1 LNRASGLGGHKLLI
15 VAVALAALTLGGVA
29 SYLTSRT
36 VPPEIDGLLWP
47 QSKALTAIALE
58 DHHRQPFTL
67 ERLKGRW
74 TLLFF
79 GYTHCPDVCP
89 VTMSV
94 LKNALALMAGA
105 GTDTEP
111 PQVVFVSVDP
121 ARDTLDHLAAYVGH
135 FNPDFL
141 GVTGAEPDLKAFV
154 RQLGVLYILSE
165 PDRGPTRPP
174 GGALPG
180 APRRG
185 GHREKCS
192 RDPGAGME
200 LNGGTGY
207 LHLRV
212 ALRGAY
218 RARSAR
224 CPLSTTTH

>member
-1 LNRASGLGGHKLLI
+1 MNRARGLGGHKLLI

-36 VPPEIDGLLWP
+36 VPPQIDGLLWP

-94 LKNALALMAGA
+94 LKNALAMMAGA
-105 GTDTEP
+105 DTDAEA

-121 ARDTLDHLAAYVGH
+121 ARDTLDHMAAYVSH
-135 FNPDFL
+135 FSPEFL
-141 GVTGAEPDLKAFV
+141 GVTGAEPDLKAFA
-154 RQLGVLYILSE
+154 RQIGILYILGE
-165 PDRGPTRPP
+165 PDAGGDYLVDHTAAIFLVDPRG
-174 GGALPG
+174 
-180 APRRG
+180 
-185 GHREKCS
+185 
-192 RDPGAGME
+192 
-200 LNGGTGY
+200 
-207 LHLRV
+207 HLV
-212 ALRGAY
+212 ALFQAPHDAGVIAKNVPEIQ
-218 RARSAR
+218 A
-224 CPLSTTTH
+224 LEWN